1 MKIRTSL
8 VAAAAAVLL
17 LAGCGSPP
25 VNTGSV
31 SPASGGAPAS
41 AAAADAKKPPTWG
54 ERYTWPNGVAIE
66 VTQPAGCKPGQY
78 AQPPNI
84 ERAVTLQVTV
94 TNGSDKPFD
103 ATLLSTAQ
111 AQFGGAHA
119 DAVFDSNGKCKNST
133 MNGAATV
140 LPGKTLKLDMSF
152 AVGKD
157 PGELQIELQPDFVG
171 DKAVF
176 VGQA

>member
-1 MKIRTSL
+1 MQLRTIL
-8 VAAAAAVLL
+8 AATAAAALL
-17 LAGCGSPP
+17 LTSCAAPK

-31 SPASGGAPAS
+31 SPASGGAPTS

-66 VTQPAGCKPGQY
+66 VGAPATCKPGQY
-78 AQPPNI
+78 AQPPKI
-84 ERAVTLQVTV
+84 VRAVTVAVTV
-94 TNGSDKPFD
+94 VNSSDKPFD
-103 ATLLSTAQ
+103 ATLLSVANATFAGEK
-111 AQFGGAHA
+111 AES
-119 DAVFDSNGKCKNST
+119 VFDSGGKCKDST
-133 MNGAATV
+133 MNAATV

-152 AVGKD
+152 AVAKD
-157 PGELQIELQPDFVG
+157 PGELQIEFQPDFIG

>member
-1 MKIRTSL
+1 MKIRTI
-8 VAAAAAVLL
+8 AAAAAVGVLL
-17 LAGCGSPP
+17 LAGCSVPK

-31 SPASGGAPAS
+31 SPASGGAPTS

-66 VTQPAGCKPGQY
+66 VSKPTACKPGQY
-78 AQPPNI
+78 AQPQHI

-94 TNGSDKPFD
+94 VNGSDKPFNV
-103 ATLLSTAQ
+103 ALLSTAQ
-111 AQFGGAHA
+111 AQFAGAHA
-119 DAVFDSNGKCKNST
+119 DAVFDANGKCKDSI
-133 MNGAATV
+133 MESGTV
-140 LPGKTLKLDMSF
+140 LPGKTMKLDISYAF
-152 AVGKD
+152 GKD
-157 PGELQIELQPDFVG
+157 PGELQIELQPDFIG